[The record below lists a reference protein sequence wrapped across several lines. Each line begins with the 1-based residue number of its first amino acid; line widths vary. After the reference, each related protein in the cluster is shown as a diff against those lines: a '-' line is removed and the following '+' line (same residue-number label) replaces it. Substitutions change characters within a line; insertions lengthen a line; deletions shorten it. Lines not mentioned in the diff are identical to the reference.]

1 MTSIK
6 EITLKE
12 INLKSNKSQKL
23 KTYSS
28 FSYIFKRFFEVSIII
43 LSLPIIFL
51 LSLYSVY
58 KIKKE
63 SQGSILFKQTRVG
76 LDRKTFICLK
86 FRSMHEDSE
95 FNPYTQNN
103 DSRIFPYGLIMRKYR
118 IDELPQLWN
127 VIKGD
132 MHLVGPRAEWDIL
145 VKKYENAIPRYNKRH
160 LVKPGITGLAQVSY
174 PYGRNIDDAKKKLK
188 YDLEYIENWSIFLE
202 FKVAIKTVLVI
213 LGKKGI

>member
-1 MTSIK
+1 MTSI
-6 EITLKE
+6 KE

-43 LSLPIIFL
+43 VLLPIIFL

-63 SQGSILFKQTRVG
+63 SQGSIIFKQTRVG

-145 VKKYENAIPRYNKRH
+145 VEEYENTIPRYNKRH
-160 LVKPGITGLAQVSY
+160 LVKPGITGLAQVSF
-174 PYGRNIDDAKKKLK
+174 PYGRNIDDTKKKLK